1 MTSLCK
7 YSVDLGITEGK
18 VWELEEPFISRD
30 HMVFSNTQARRV
42 KTDKIR
48 DVNWPEVIRQI
59 PVAQQSEFSAATS
72 SPSALEVTLGIASTH
87 RDWVQGV
94 PSEFLVLTRA
104 SGVFR
109 KLNVK
114 FLQVIFVDTP
124 DVWTHWRNKPPA
136 WDPNGY
142 FCWTEVTKI
151 TVWHLMWKGQSF
163 RLIKSKGGYISLSQD
178 KKKWLQELAR
188 KVLHKEYLKNVRGAR
203 LATQVR
209 NESQQ

>member
-1 MTSLCK
+1 MTSFCK

-18 VWELEEPFISRD
+18 VWELEEPFISRN
-30 HMVFSNTQARRV
+30 HMVFSDTQARHV
-42 KTDKIR
+42 KTDKTHN
-48 DVNWPEVIRQI
+48 VNWPEVIRQI
-59 PVAQQSEFSAATS
+59 PVAQQGKFSAAAS
-72 SPSALEVTLGIASTH
+72 SSSALEVTLGIASPH

-124 DVWTHWRNKPPA
+124 DVWAHWRNKPPA
-136 WDPNGY
+136 WDPSEY

-151 TVWHLMWKGQSF
+151 SVWHLMWKGQSF
-163 RLIKSKGGYISLSQD
+163 RLIKSKGGYISLSQN

-203 LATQVR
+203 LAIWVR